1 MKLLKKI
8 GFIVTFLLIVT
19 GAVAQESKK
28 DIYSGGMLFYQPGYS
43 IASNPHQEITGL
55 SNSIGG
61 ILRFYFWDHFTC
73 GIYGGSQ
80 KTHYATSNSSNSYMN
95 TGYGGLFAG
104 GVVKTGKFRFVLS
117 MFAGK
122 GAVTNLHV
130 ESETQTL
137 LDDAHLYKYGVF
149 VFSPIFSVDYALT
162 SKISFTTQIICLT
175 TQTPEKNYFYNPT
188 FQLGVLFNR

>member
-8 GFIVTFLLIVT
+8 GFIVAFLLMVT
-19 GAVAQESKK
+19 GTFAQESKK
-28 DIYSGGMLFYQPGYS
+28 DIYSGGMLFYQPGYT
-43 IASNPHQEITGL
+43 IAANPHQEITGL

-95 TGYGGLFAG
+95 IGYGGLFAG

-130 ESETQTL
+130 ESETQTV

-162 SKISFTTQIICLT
+162 SKISFTTQMICLT

-188 FQLGVLFNR
+188 FQIGVLFNR